1 MLKLKTKLFASTLF
15 KIGDVRVDLG
25 YMKVEL
31 HNNFFDC
38 WVLCDNGCGSNLVE
52 V

>member
-1 MLKLKTKLFASTLF
+1 MLKLKTKLDASTLF

-25 YMKVEL
+25 YVKVEL
-31 HNNFFDC
+31 HNNLFDC
-38 WVLCDNGCGSNLVE
+38 WVLYDNGCGSNLVE